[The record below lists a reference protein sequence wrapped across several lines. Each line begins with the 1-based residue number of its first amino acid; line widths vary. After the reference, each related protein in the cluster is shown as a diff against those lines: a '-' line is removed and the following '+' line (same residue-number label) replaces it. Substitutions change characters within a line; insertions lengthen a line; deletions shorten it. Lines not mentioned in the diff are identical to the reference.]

1 MPFGRM
7 SPRMPW
13 TCLHV
18 VLVLWTVGC
27 AARLPP
33 TVAGDAAGAASARVA
48 TVAQADALARQGCY
62 LPMAEALRTYDA
74 LLTDAD
80 DAALRRRAFDLSVLL
95 AIRERLL
102 GLYPGPH
109 QESPQRLATGLDDGD
124 VTLALDVLALIDW
137 RRGTRPSM
145 TSSRSF
151 EAVRATMYAAHQS
164 LLARARDDERSA
176 VLLMHLLKAQPFAG
190 VPPDESWS
198 RARPAPLSSEDA
210 PWAEAHVTSPAAGF
224 AWLLAQA
231 GTTEGE
237 WTAWLDAHAT
247 CVEAL
252 VPIADAALASGRLM
266 STDAALARAIDGLP
280 ALVPAR
286 VMRGEIR
293 TRLEDHAGA
302 LPYFSEVVQRVPEH
316 REARLGRLIALSNLA
331 RHDEAL
337 AEAAAMIAL
346 GEWYLG
352 EAYYWRAWNLYQKTS
367 LVEARAAL
375 VDAKLMLYNADV
387 HYLGALIAYREEQW
401 DDAIAELTR
410 TLEAEADHC
419 DAHFTLGAVH
429 LLQQAWQPAEP
440 AFDAAA
446 ECLAARA
453 PRFAAALA
461 EAEASQLPPSL
472 QAALVSRRRQAL
484 DANVEQ
490 MHWARYNHAITLANI
505 GERQRAL
512 TLAEGVARAG
522 GRPAAAA
529 SDLLIQLGAQVGREP
544 R

>member
-1 MPFGRM
+1 MAFGRM
-7 SPRMPW
+7 SPRLPW
-13 TCLHV
+13 TCVHV

-27 AARLPP
+27 AARSPSS
-33 TVAGDAAGAASARVA
+33 VAGDAAASARARVA
-48 TVAQADALARQGCY
+48 ALAEADGLARQGCY
-62 LPMAEALRTYDA
+62 LPMAEALRTYEA
-74 LLTDAD
+74 LLADAND
-80 DAALRRRAFDLSVLL
+80 PALRRRAFEVAVLL
-95 AIRERLL
+95 AISERAL

-109 QESPQRLATGLDDGD
+109 QEAPQRLAATLADPD
-124 VTLALDVLALIDW
+124 VTLALDVVALIDW

-151 EAVRATMYAAHQS
+151 EAFRATMHAAHQS

-176 VLLMHLLKAQPFAG
+176 VLLLHLLKAQPFAG

-198 RARPAPLSSEDA
+198 RARPAPLSFETA
-210 PWAEAHVTSPAAGF
+210 LWAEAHVTSPAAGF

-231 GTTEGE
+231 GTTEAE
-237 WTAWLDAHAT
+237 WTAWLDVHPA

-266 STDAALARAIDGLP
+266 STDAALDRALDALP

-302 LPYFSEVVQRVPEH
+302 LPYFSEVVHRVPEH

-337 AEAAAMIAL
+337 ADADAMIAL

-352 EAYYWRAWNLYQKTS
+352 EAYYWKAWNLYQKT
-367 LVEARAAL
+367 LLMEARAAL
-375 VDAKLMLYNADV
+375 VDAKRMLYNADV

-401 DDAIAELTR
+401 DEAIAELTR

-440 AFDAAA
+440 AFGAAA
-446 ECLAARA
+446 ECLAART

-461 EAEASQLPPSL
+461 EAEASQLEPSV

-505 GERQRAL
+505 GERLRAL

-522 GRPAAAA
+522 GRPAVAA